1 MKIAY
6 KFARSGKVFKELT
19 EEDAVLI
26 PHLIESG
33 QILLTDDYW
42 MPGMQTWNKVSLRD
56 WDAPAPAAAPATP
69 NPAPTP
75 QPTPQAQKPAAA
87 APAQPQ
93 TRRAALHECMTC
105 KKTFNE
111 PAKAVSGYSVI
122 GKAVKFFLFSVAVQ
136 IVIGVTVGIYTA
148 MIGPFGSPIVMIL
161 VGLIVLAL
169 AILALGL
176 FLMAV
181 FELISASVT
190 HGLYRANPERC
201 PNCTSTTFSR

>member
-6 KFARSGKVFKELT
+6 KFARSGKVFKELS
-19 EEDAVLI
+19 EEDATLI
-26 PHLIESG
+26 PHLIKVGE
-33 QILLTDDYW
+33 ILPTDDYW
-42 MPGMQTWNKVSLRD
+42 MPGMQTWNKVSLRN
-56 WDAPAPAAAPATP
+56 WDSPAAAEPATP
-69 NPAPTP
+69 KPEPTP
-75 QPTPQAQKPAAA
+75 QPAPQAKKPAAA
-87 APAQPQ
+87 APAQNQ
-93 TRRAALHECMTC
+93 TRRAALHECMSC

-111 PAKAVSGYSVI
+111 PGKAVSGYSVI

-136 IVIGVTVGIYTA
+136 IVIGVIGGIYTA
-148 MIGPFGSPIVMIL
+148 TANPFDRSVI
-161 VGLIVLAL
+161 GLIIVCLIVFAL